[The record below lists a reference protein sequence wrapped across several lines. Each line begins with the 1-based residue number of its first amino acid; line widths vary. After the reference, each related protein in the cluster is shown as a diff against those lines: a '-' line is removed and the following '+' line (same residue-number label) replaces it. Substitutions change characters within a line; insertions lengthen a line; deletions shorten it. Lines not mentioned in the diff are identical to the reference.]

1 MLISS
6 SYGFNYISLEDGRDL
21 VCDELLG
28 LVDDRKLVEDGVF
41 QI

>member
-1 MLISS
+1 MVSS
-6 SYGFNYISLEDGRDL
+6 SFGFNYISMEDGRDL

-28 LVDDRKLVEDGVF
+28 LVDDKKLVEDGVF